1 MAVQPAA
8 SSFVSSANLDRS
20 NKLRYSNYMDITKQP
35 STEYPSTVRRLAKQ
49 IGLHI
54 VRSSQFLLP
63 RLHQEVLT
71 QSQAFALHL
80 LLDNRA
86 WRVSDL
92 AYAAGVRLPSMT
104 SLISRMER
112 QGWIRKAETA
122 HDRRGVAV
130 TITDEGRA
138 LIHGFER
145 RNIDLIAQRLALLSD
160 EEKVAIER
168 ALPALNR
175 LFNSQEDFTH

>member
-1 MAVQPAA
+1 
-8 SSFVSSANLDRS
+8 
-20 NKLRYSNYMDITKQP
+20 MDTIKQ
-35 STEYPSTVRRLAKQ
+35 SCAEYPSTVRTLAKQ

-54 VRSSQFLLP
+54 VRSSQFFLP

-71 QSQAFALHL
+71 QSQYFVLHL

-112 QGWIRKAETA
+112 QGWIHKTETA

-130 TITDEGRA
+130 TITGEGRT
-138 LIHGFER
+138 LVLEFER
-145 RNIDLIAQRLALLSD
+145 RHVNLIAQRLVLLSD

-175 LFNSQEDFTH
+175 LFNGQGDP

>member
-1 MAVQPAA
+1 MKV
-8 SSFVSSANLDRS
+8 
-20 NKLRYSNYMDITKQP
+20 RYSNYMDAIKQP
-35 STEYPSTVRRLAKQ
+35 DGKYPSTVRGLAKQ

-112 QGWIRKAETA
+112 QGWICKTETA

-130 TITDEGRA
+130 TITEEGRA

-145 RNIDLIAQRLALLSD
+145 RNVDIIAQRLALLSD
-160 EEKVAIER
+160 EEKVAIEC

-175 LFNSQEDFTH
+175 LFNSQEEFTH